1 MITVKAKAR
10 KKLKTFPWDPAA
22 CLKTHEDI
30 ANYLETVLEDGDPAL
45 LELALDDIARAKGK
59 AG

>member
-1 MITVKAKAR
+1 MTRAKEKAP
-10 KKLKTFPWDPAA
+10 KKLKIFSWHPAA
-22 CLKTHEDI
+22 CLKTDEDI